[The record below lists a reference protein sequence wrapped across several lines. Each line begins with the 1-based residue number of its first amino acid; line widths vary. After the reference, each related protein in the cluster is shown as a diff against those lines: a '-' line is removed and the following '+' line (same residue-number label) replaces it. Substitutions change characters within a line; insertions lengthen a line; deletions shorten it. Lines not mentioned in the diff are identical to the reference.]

1 MCKKLT
7 KIALESEA
15 MREELAKYRLLY
27 GEVDETQAAAGAT
40 NSAHTREAEVK
51 VHLRL
56 VEEEATLLSRRIV
69 ELEVENR
76 GLRAEMSELRERG
89 GGSLE
94 EEETMKG
101 AIHLR
106 LVEEEATLLSR
117 RIVELEVENRGLR
130 AEMSELRERGGGSL
144 EEEETMKGASEGLAV
159 PLQTGEQGEM
169 LRGGCLDG
177 KENGDATTTHN
188 NMQENQMH
196 VEEVHASIS
205 HMHREGPIGGEQ
217 ELSAETKAEDGQAQ
231 CMSDCTFGVKD
242 LESLLAIHDQALL
255 VRSTIQLLITPAKN
269 GLSPTCTHNTP
280 AGAPYLGKSAVDPQC
295 KTHQWLLDPMLSPLT
310 NGLEVLQA
318 QLHALVKK
326 LEVLSNSNSERPGP
340 VTEKNMLRFDED
352 LIEMKEDSKNQAS
365 RKLPCEENVGNHCN
379 QDSLVLLNLQLQWFI
394 QQWRQGERPTAD
406 GKSLFEVNWATM
418 LAIAVNHLY
427 R

>member
-7 KIALESEA
+7 KMALESEA
-15 MREELAKYRLLY
+15 IREELTKYHLLY

-94 EEETMKG
+94 EEE
-101 AIHLR
+101 A
-106 LVEEEATLLSR
+106 
-117 RIVELEVENRGLR
+117 
-130 AEMSELRERGGGSL
+130 
-144 EEEETMKGASEGLAV
+144 MKGASEGLEV
-159 PLQTGEQGEM
+159 PLQTGEQVEM
-169 LRGGCLDG
+169 LRSGCLDG
-177 KENGDATTTHN
+177 KENADATTTHN
-188 NMQENQMH
+188 NVQENQMH
-196 VEEVHASIS
+196 VEEDHVENSSIS

-217 ELSAETKAEDGQAQ
+217 ELSAETKEEDAQAQ
-231 CMSDCTFGVKD
+231 CKSDCTFGVKD

-255 VRSTIQLLITPAKN
+255 VRSTIQLLTTPAKN
-269 GLSPTCTHNTP
+269 GLLPTCTHSTP
-280 AGAPYLGKSAVDPQC
+280 ADASFLGKTAVDPQC

-318 QLHALVKK
+318 QLCALVEK
-326 LEVLSNSNSERPGP
+326 LEVLSNSNSEHPGP
-340 VTEKNMLRFDED
+340 VIEKNMLHLGED
-352 LIEMKEDSKNQAS
+352 LSGMKENAKNQAS
-365 RKLPCEENVGNHCN
+365 RELPCEGNVGNQCN
-379 QDSLVLLNLQLQWFI
+379 QDSLVLLTLQLQWFI

-406 GKSLFEVNWATM
+406 GKSLFEVNRATTF
-418 LAIAVNHLY
+418 ATAVTHLY
-427 R
+427 WWRCLTFSL

>member
-7 KIALESEA
+7 KMALESEA

-40 NSAHTREAEVK
+40 NSGHTREAEVK

-76 GLRAEMSELRERG
+76 GLRAEMSELRERA

-101 AIHLR
+101 AR
-106 LVEEEATLLSR
+106 EV
-117 RIVELEVENRGLR
+117 LEV
-130 AEMSELRERGGGSL
+130 S
-144 EEEETMKGASEGLAV
+144 
-159 PLQTGEQGEM
+159 LQTGEQGEM
-169 LRGGCLDG
+169 LRSGCLDG
-177 KENGDATTTHN
+177 KENADAMTTHN
-188 NMQENQMH
+188 NVQENQMH
-196 VEEVHASIS
+196 VEEDHVDNSSIS

-217 ELSAETKAEDGQAQ
+217 ELSAETEEETGEAQ
-231 CMSDCTFGVKD
+231 CKSDCTFGVKD

-255 VRSTIQLLITPAKN
+255 VRSTIQLLTTPAKN

-280 AGAPYLGKSAVDPQC
+280 ADPSYLGKPAVDPQC
-295 KTHQWLLDPMLSPLT
+295 KTHQWLLEPMLSPLT

-318 QLHALVKK
+318 QLRALVEK
-326 LEVLSNSNSERPGP
+326 LEVLSNSNSERPRP
-340 VTEKNMLRFDED
+340 VIEKNMLNFGED
-352 LIEMKEDSKNQAS
+352 LSEMKEDAKNQAS
-365 RKLPCEENVGNHCN
+365 RELPCEKNVGNQCN
-379 QDSLVLLNLQLQWFI
+379 QDSLVFLTLQLQWFI

-406 GKSLFEVNWATM
+406 GKSLFEVNRATIFF
-418 LAIAVNHLY
+418 AHLY